1 MSHYDRYTNNEK
13 KEIINREIS
22 GLRKTINKNTKQIV
36 ELIKENKQFENE
48 LVRHQKTG
56 EGLWDIRN

>member
-13 KEIINREIS
+13 KEIINREMS
-22 GLRKTINKNTKQIV
+22 GLRKTIIKNTKQIV

>member
-13 KEIINREIS
+13 KEIINREMS